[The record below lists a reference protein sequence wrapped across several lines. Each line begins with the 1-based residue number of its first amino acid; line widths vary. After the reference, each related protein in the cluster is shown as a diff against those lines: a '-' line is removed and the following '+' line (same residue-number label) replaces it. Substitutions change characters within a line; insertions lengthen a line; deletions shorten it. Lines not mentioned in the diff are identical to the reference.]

1 MRVNDPTT
9 RRQAMAE
16 KIETVDDYLASL
28 SPEQRAVLGRIRE
41 VIREAAPEAEERI
54 SYRIPLYRQHGDV
67 VGFAAFKNH
76 LSLFVTNSAVRD
88 EFADELAEFDVKHTT
103 VRFSISKP
111 LPDDLIRRIVKY
123 RLAENEARASA

>member
-1 MRVNDPTT
+1 
-9 RRQAMAE
+9 MAA

-28 SPEQRAVLGRIRE
+28 PPGQRAVLQRVRE

-76 LSLFVTNSAVRD
+76 LSLFVTDSAVRE
-88 EFADELAEFDVKHTT
+88 EFADELAEFDVRHTT
-103 VRFSISKP
+103 VHFSVDKP
-111 LPDDLIRRIVKY
+111 LPDDLIRRIVRY
-123 RLAENEARASA
+123 RIAENEAR

>member
-1 MRVNDPTT
+1 
-9 RRQAMAE
+9 MA
-16 KIETVDDYLASL
+16 ETVDDYLKAL
-28 SPEQRAVLGRIRE
+28 PAEQRTVLERVRD

-76 LSLFVTNSAVRD
+76 LSLFVTNSAVRE

-103 VRFSISKP
+103 IHFSVDKP
-111 LPDDLIRRIVKY
+111 LPDDLIRRIVEY
-123 RLAENEARASA
+123 RVAENEARA